1 VTARGS
7 RRGRPAGTAGL
18 VVGAAL
24 LAAAIGLGVVA
35 FRGGEE
41 PRTLQQRVDA
51 VGSTLRCPVCQDLS
65 VADSPSALA
74 REMRGTIAR
83 RLQSGQSPEEVRHWF
98 VTRYGEWILL
108 SPPRHGVSLLVWVI
122 PALLLLGGGLV
133 AAMAIRRWTISG
145 ADSGPLEPTGLTPDD
160 RGLLDR
166 ALAGTED
173 RPQ

>member
-1 VTARGS
+1 VTAPS
-7 RRGRPAGTAGL
+7 TRRWRVGPVSLALAG
-18 VVGAAL
+18 AL
-24 LAAAIGLGVVA
+24 LAAAIGFGVVA
-35 FRGGEE
+35 LRGGEP

-74 REMRGTIAR
+74 REMRGTIAQ

-122 PALLLLGGGLV
+122 PALLLLGGAAV
-133 AAMAIRRWTISG
+133 TAMAIRRWTMS
-145 ADSGPLEPTGLTPDD
+145 AVDSRPPKSASLSSDD
-160 RGLLDR
+160 RALVDR
-166 ALAGTED
+166 ALARSEES
-173 RPQ
+173 RE